1 MTLKSASE
9 LVKGAVIVDAG
20 NSKEFLTG
28 DWRSKRPV
36 VDHDKCINCLTCWI
50 FCPDDS
56 IIVKDGKMEGFR
68 YSHCKGCG
76 ICATQCPKDAI
87 QMIPEGN

>member
-9 LVKGAVIVDAG
+9 LTIGAVITDAG

-36 VDHDKCINCLTCWI
+36 IDKDKCIDCLTCWI

-56 IIVKDGKMEGFR
+56 IIVKDEKMEGFR
-68 YSHCKGCG
+68 LSHCKGCG
-76 ICATQCPKDAI
+76 ICSVQCPVNAI
-87 QMIPEGN
+87 QMVPEGN